1 MTVETED
8 LEHVYDP
15 VKAHEYY
22 MKNRELR
29 GAVTPQK
36 GETKEQRKA
45 RVSTSQKQREGRMY
59 VNNQLSKQRQAET
72 KDMQS
77 AQQVRLDAI
86 RKNAEASRARIEGK
100 LNTFLQEL
108 TAKAKPVKLIPLNE
122 IPSNASPRVRAFWER
137 QNANIVKSN
146 RDAVEKSNA
155 ANAAKKN
162 TAKAQAAA
170 EMKRVGSELKNAVA
184 EARATYEESKKQ
196 MREKYKLAAETEH
209 KNIKANVR

>member
-1 MTVETED
+1 MSEDED

-22 MKNRELR
+22 VKNRDLQGGVNPPKNES
-29 GAVTPQK
+29 
-36 GETKEQRKA
+36 KEQRKA
-45 RVSTSQKQREGRMY
+45 RLATSQKQREGRMY
-59 VNNQLSKQRQAET
+59 VNNQLSTKKRAES
-72 KDMQS
+72 KDMQA
-77 AQQVRLDAI
+77 AQQARMDAI

-100 LNTFLQEL
+100 LNAFLEEL
-108 TAKAKPVKLIPLNE
+108 AAKAVPVKLTPLNE
-122 IPSNASPRVRAFWER
+122 IPSNASPQVRAFWER
-137 QNANIVKSN
+137 QNANITKAN
-146 RDAVEKSNA
+146 RDAVEKSNE

-162 TAKAQAAA
+162 SAKAQASA
-170 EMKRVGSELKNAVA
+170 EMKRVGSELKNAVT